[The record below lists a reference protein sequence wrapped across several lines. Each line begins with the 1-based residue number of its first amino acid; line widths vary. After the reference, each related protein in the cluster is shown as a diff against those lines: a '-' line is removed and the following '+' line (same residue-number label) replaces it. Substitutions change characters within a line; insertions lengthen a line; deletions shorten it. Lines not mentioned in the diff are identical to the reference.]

1 MATARK
7 YTNATKAIIRGL
19 ASPIVTR
26 LRRGLMQRPI
36 EEVSKDRL
44 SKP

>member
-7 YTNATKAIIRGL
+7 YINATKAITRGL
-19 ASPIVTR
+19 ASPIV
-26 LRRGLMQRPI
+26 LGSGGLTQRPI